1 MNVKTRGEKIDEF
14 IEAIIST
21 VRTAVEI
28 AVILGGIVA
37 IGLIVNMNRQITDL
51 ENTIDQMEE
60 QYQNREEDERL
71 IIRDAVTGRVI
82 YDQPR

>member
-1 MNVKTRGEKIDEF
+1 MNVKTRGEKNNEV

-28 AVILGGIVA
+28 AIILAGIIA
-37 IGLIVNMNRQITDL
+37 MGLLAYMNHQITIL
-51 ENTIDQMEE
+51 ENQIEQME
-60 QYQNREEDERL
+60 QNQEEDERL
-71 IIRDAVTGRVI
+71 IIRDPVTGRII

>member
-28 AVILGGIVA
+28 AVIIGGIAA
-37 IGLIVNMNRQITDL
+37 ICLIINMNRQITDL

>member
-1 MNVKTRGEKIDEF
+1 MI
-14 IEAIIST
+14 
-21 VRTAVEI
+21 
-28 AVILGGIVA
+28 GGIVT

>member
-28 AVILGGIVA
+28 AVIIGGIVA
-37 IGLIVNMNRQITDL
+37 IGLIINMNRQITDL